1 MLASKLASKMAI
13 AFAAQLLCTCTAKE
27 EDLASMSDVC
37 SSSGENRSCDPG
49 TILDA
54 QLVQYRS
61 AEAQDDYVDIGH
73 LCWPLCGSTET
84 FTCNSGFIHEDNIRS
99 TCDSTSDC
107 VGYIA
112 HPSIPGYRKMCTMIT
127 PVNSDGTIC
136 ISHSCTSSWPLF
148 TKGNTDATTSTTTA
162 LGAVT
167 NDPHVASLGGDRFD
181 VNQPADYVLLRAPL
195 EYSQPALL
203 ELRGTMEPEGSKPC
217 GLYMKAATLSGT
229 WFGEAI
235 VQVRP
240 LKRNNAGSNTEGN
253 STVWPFSMQVSPE
266 GSWKSLADFTAE
278 SSSEALTGMVKI
290 TAEKIEEYGELLE
303 GQAFTFHI
311 GKTDRPAT
319 ITISQAAHQALNVE
333 MANMQA
339 LGHQTL
345 GGLLGTEKHSKGVE
359 ELTEACKA
367 HRASANEWRASRKS
381 LEVSRMSASWL

>member
-1 MLASKLASKMAI
+1 MIS
-13 AFAAQLLCTCTAKE
+13 
-27 EDLASMSDVC
+27 
-37 SSSGENRSCDPG
+37 
-49 TILDA
+49 
-54 QLVQYRS
+54 
-61 AEAQDDYVDIGH
+61 
-73 LCWPLCGSTET
+73 
-84 FTCNSGFIHEDNIRS
+84 NSGCCFLFKGS
-99 TCDSTSDC
+99 SC
-107 VGYIA
+107 VLDGHTGYA
-112 HPSIPGYRKMCTMIT
+112 SYSQQAPP
-127 PVNSDGTIC
+127 
-136 ISHSCTSSWPLF
+136 
-148 TKGNTDATTSTTTA
+148 A
-162 LGAVT
+162 AVT

-203 ELRGTMEPEGSKPC
+203 ELRGKMEPEGSTPC

-240 LKRNNAGSNTEGN
+240 LKRNNAGSNTVGT

-266 GSWKSLADFTAE
+266 GSWKSLADLTAE
-278 SSSEALTGMVKI
+278 SSSEALTDMVKI
-290 TAEKIEEYGELLE
+290 TAEKIEEYGELSE

-339 LGHQTL
+339 LGYQTL
-345 GGLLGTEKHSKGVE
+345 GRLLGTEKHSKGVE

-381 LEVSRMSASWL
+381 VEVSRMSASWL

>member
-1 MLASKLASKMAI
+1 MFANKLASKMAI
-13 AFAAQLLCTCTAKE
+13 AFAAQLLCACTAK
-27 EDLASMSDVC
+27 EDLASMPDVC
-37 SSSGENRSCDPG
+37 SSSGGSRACDPQ
-49 TILDA
+49 TVLDA
-54 QLVQYRS
+54 QLLQLRDAEAHAYSKVHDCTSGTWYGTQYTETQTPDIDDCAQICQTTSGCSCFTYGNPSGFVGTVSGVQYTS
-61 AEAQDDYVDIGH
+61 DG
-73 LCWPLCGSTET
+73 
-84 FTCNSGFIHEDNIRS
+84 IRDHD
-99 TCDSTSDC
+99 CILTSDC
-107 VGYIA
+107 SFVEQSAIMFCRWNVYSLA
-112 HPSIPGYRKMCTMIT
+112 PT
-127 PVNSDGTIC
+127 PA
-136 ISHSCTSSWPLF
+136 P
-148 TKGNTDATTSTTTA
+148 A
-162 LGAVT
+162 AVT

>member
-1 MLASKLASKMAI
+1 
-13 AFAAQLLCTCTAKE
+13 
-27 EDLASMSDVC
+27 
-37 SSSGENRSCDPG
+37 
-49 TILDA
+49 
-54 QLVQYRS
+54 
-61 AEAQDDYVDIGH
+61 
-73 LCWPLCGSTET
+73 
-84 FTCNSGFIHEDNIRS
+84 
-99 TCDSTSDC
+99 
-107 VGYIA
+107 
-112 HPSIPGYRKMCTMIT
+112 
-127 PVNSDGTIC
+127 
-136 ISHSCTSSWPLF
+136 
-148 TKGNTDATTSTTTA
+148 
-162 LGAVT
+162 
-167 NDPHVASLGGDRFD
+167 VASLGGDRFD
-181 VNQPADYVLLRAPL
+181 VNQPAEYVLLRAPL

-217 GLYMKAATLSGT
+217 GLYLKAATLSGT

-253 STVWPFSMQVSPE
+253 STVWPFSLQVSPE

-290 TAEKIEEYGELLE
+290 TAEKIEEYGDLLE

-311 GKTDRPAT
+311 GQTDRPAT

-367 HRASANEWRASRKS
+367 HRASANEWRVSRES

>member
-1 MLASKLASKMAI
+1 MP
-13 AFAAQLLCTCTAKE
+13 
-27 EDLASMSDVC
+27 DVC
-37 SSSGENRSCDPG
+37 SSSGGSRACDPQTDLDTRLLQLDNAKANMKAAPG
-49 TILDA
+49 WYIMPEEETCTTSCANKGLGCTSSDWPMSEISSQTTMTDIL
-54 QLVQYRS
+54 QSGLQ
-61 AEAQDDYVDIGH
+61 EG
-73 LCWPLCGSTET
+73 T
-84 FTCNSGFIHEDNIRS
+84 FTCSSYGTGCHWGKPVIKVSNSKCWAGCEGYTWDNCARQWNAGFQRVCYCS
-99 TCDSTSDC
+99 AGS
-107 VGYIA
+107 
-112 HPSIPGYRKMCTMIT
+112 PT
-127 PVNSDGTIC
+127 PDPT
-136 ISHSCTSSWPLF
+136 PAPPAPADL
-148 TKGNTDATTSTTTA
+148 
-162 LGAVT
+162 T

-203 ELRGTMEPEGSKPC
+203 ELRGTMEPEESKPC

-240 LKRNNAGSNTEGN
+240 LKRNNAGSNRVGT

-367 HRASANEWRASRKS
+367 HRASANEWRTSRKS
-381 LEVSRMSASWL
+381 LEVSQMSASWL